1 MGFGTVNKTIIR
13 FTNNLSSYS
22 ILNRLENFENYL
34 SERTGISPDAIFAN
48 LSDGRRLRH
57 DNVRDLAGV
66 EDQVCVDP
74 LKFPRLFTF
83 WHTQTI
89 YVFNKRYLDI
99 ELEQVQDELRT
110 TATLQPPLEG
120 VYSMFASRN
129 VDLYPLS
136 PETLVSTPPI
146 RISQL
151 TSSYTQTAQAH
162 YENIHQTLTSMHYQ
176 HSALRISSSALDLHV
191 LAISDVFDSLSAT
204 AQRELKMQAD
214 LLAGID
220 VDLSIASRVTVH
232 KEFMNANAR
241 KALEQHGVGRTLA
254 EYINNAK
261 MKEVVDRSAATHGQS
276 EERHSCLR
284 IQY

>member
-13 FTNNLSSYS
+13 FTNDLSSHS
-22 ILNRLENFENYL
+22 ILNRLENLDNYL

-66 EDQVCVDP
+66 EDQVCAYP
-74 LKFPRLFTF
+74 LRLPRIFTF
-83 WHTQTI
+83 CHTQTI

-120 VYSMFASRN
+120 VYSIFPSRN
-129 VDLYPLS
+129 SDLYSLYT
-136 PETLVSTPPI
+136 ETLVSTPPI

-151 TSSYTQTAQAH
+151 ASSYTQTAQAH
-162 YENIHQTLTSMHYQ
+162 YENIHQILTSMHYQ

-204 AQRELKMQAD
+204 AQRELKSQAD
-214 LLAGID
+214 LLTGVDA
-220 VDLSIASRVTVH
+220 DLSIASRVTVH
-232 KEFMNANAR
+232 KEFMSANTR
-241 KALEQHGVGRTLA
+241 RVLEQQGVGRTLA
-254 EYINNAK
+254 EYVNNAK
-261 MKEVVDRSAATHGQS
+261 MKEVADRSTATHGQS
-276 EERHSCLR
+276 KERYSSLH